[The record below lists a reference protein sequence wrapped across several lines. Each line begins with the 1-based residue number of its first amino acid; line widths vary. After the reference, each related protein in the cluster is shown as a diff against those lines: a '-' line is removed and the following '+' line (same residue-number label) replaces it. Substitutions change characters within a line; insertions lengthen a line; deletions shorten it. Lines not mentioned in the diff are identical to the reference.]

1 MRNDLT
7 VIYYTSNRE
16 KPEFEEKV
24 RAHLLKTIGD
34 LPLIS
39 VSQKPIDFGENICV
53 GDIGISTQNAFRQFQ
68 IGAKA
73 AKTKFVCSVEADSLY
88 PKEYFEFVPP
98 KDDVMYIPQFIFA
111 LFAQRGNVK
120 LFARRFLCESAI
132 VVGKDYIIETIDKQL
147 EGMGKW
153 SESFESGGKHDFLL
167 YVGEY
172 DTFNIP
178 IPIISFKTDD
188 NLHRKVPHSRRS
200 KVYELPYWGSSH
212 DLIKEY
218 YG

>member
-1 MRNDLT
+1 MRDMT

-16 KPEFEEKV
+16 KPRFEEKI
-24 RAHLLKTIGD
+24 RQSLLETIGD

-39 VSQKPIDFGENICV
+39 VSQNPIDFGKNICV
-53 GDIGISTQNAFRQFQ
+53 GDVGVSTQNAFRQFQ

-88 PKEYFEFVPP
+88 PKEYFEFMPP
-98 KDDVMYIPQFIFA
+98 KDNVMYVPQFIFV
-111 LFAQRGNVK
+111 LFAQRRHIKV
-120 LFARRFLCESAI
+120 FARRYLCESAI
-132 VVGKDYIIETIDKQL
+132 VVGRNYIIDIIDKQL
-147 EGMGKW
+147 DGMGQW
-153 SESFESGGKHDFLL
+153 SESFESGGKHRFLL
-167 YVGEY
+167 YVGKH
-172 DTFNIP
+172 DRFDIP

-188 NLHRKVPHSRRS
+188 NLHRRTPHSRRS

-212 DLIKEY
+212 DLIRKY